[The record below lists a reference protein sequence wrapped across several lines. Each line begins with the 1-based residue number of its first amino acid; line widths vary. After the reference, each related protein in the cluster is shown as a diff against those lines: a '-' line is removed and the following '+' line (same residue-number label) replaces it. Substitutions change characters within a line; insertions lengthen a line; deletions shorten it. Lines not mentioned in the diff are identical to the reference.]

1 MRANLTA
8 VTKIA
13 MALLFLGVAFAQ
25 GGAVAQQSSEMEK
38 VKAASQAFYA
48 ALNTR
53 DPSAM
58 AKVWAHTPYVVH
70 ISPVAK
76 EIVVGW
82 EGVNKSWEEVHNMT
96 SQINIS
102 FSETGVPLID
112 GKLAWEVGTETG
124 PLTFADGKA
133 VNFAAFATNIYQ
145 NIDGR
150 WLMVSHQAG
159 QIPK

>member
-8 VTKIA
+8 LTKIA

-96 SQINIS
+96 SQINVS
-102 FSETGVPLID
+102 FSETGVPQID

>member
-1 MRANLTA
+1 MKANLIA
-8 VTKIA
+8 LTKIA
-13 MALLFLGVAFAQ
+13 IALLLLGVAFAQ
-25 GGAVAQQSSEMEK
+25 DGAIAQESSDMEK

-53 DPSAM
+53 DPSAI

-96 SQINIS
+96 SQINVS
-102 FSETGVPLID
+102 FSAAGAPQID

-124 PLTFADGKA
+124 PVTFKDGTA
-133 VNFAAFATNIYQ
+133 VNIAAFATNVYQ
-145 NIDGR
+145 KIDDH
-150 WLMVSHQAG
+150 WLLVSHQAG

>member
-1 MRANLTA
+1 
-8 VTKIA
+8 
-13 MALLFLGVAFAQ
+13 
-25 GGAVAQQSSEMEK
+25 MEK

-58 AKVWAHTPYVVH
+58 AKVWAHTPYVIH

-82 EGVNKSWEEVHNMT
+82 DGVNKSTWEEVHNMT

-102 FSETGVPLID
+102 FSETGAPQID
-112 GKLAWEVGTETG
+112 RKLAWEVGTETG
-124 PLTFADGKA
+124 E
-133 VNFAAFATNIYQ
+133 
-145 NIDGR
+145 GR
-150 WLMVSHQAG
+150 
-159 QIPK
+159 

>member
-1 MRANLTA
+1 MKANLTA
-8 VTKIA
+8 LSKISL
-13 MALLFLGVAFAQ
+13 ALLFLGVAFAQ
-25 GGAVAQQSSEMEK
+25 GGAVAQESSDMEK

-48 ALNTR
+48 ALNAR

-96 SQINIS
+96 SQIDIS
-102 FSETGVPLID
+102 FSETGVPQID
-112 GKLAWEVGTETG
+112 GKLAWEVGTTG
-124 PLTFADGKA
+124 PVTFADGKT
-133 VNFAAFATNIYQ
+133 VDFGVLSTNIYQ
-145 NIDGR
+145 KIDGR
-150 WLMVSHQAG
+150 WLMISHQAG

>member
-1 MRANLTA
+1 MKPNLTA
-8 VTKIA
+8 LTTIA
-13 MALLFLGVAFAQ
+13 IASLFLGIAAQ
-25 GGAVAQQSSEMEK
+25 DRAVAQQSSDLEK
-38 VKAASQAFYA
+38 VKTASQAFYA
-48 ALNTR
+48 ALNAR

-96 SQINIS
+96 SQINVS
-102 FSETGVPLID
+102 FSEAGAPQID
-112 GKLAWEVGTETG
+112 GKLAWEVGTESG
-124 PLTFADGKA
+124 SVTFADGKA
-133 VNFAAFATNIYQ
+133 VNLAAFATNIYQ
-145 NIDGR
+145 NIDGH
-150 WLMVSHQAG
+150 WLLVSHQAG

>member
-8 VTKIA
+8 LTKILV
-13 MALLFLGVAFAQ
+13 ALLFLGVAFAQ

-48 ALNTR
+48 ALNAR

-58 AKVWAHTPYVVH
+58 AKVWAHTPYVAH
-70 ISPVAK
+70 INPVAK
-76 EIVVGW
+76 EIIVGW

-96 SQINIS
+96 SKIDVS
-102 FSETGVPLID
+102 FSVAGEPQID
-112 GKLAWEVGTETG
+112 GKLAWEVGKETG
-124 PLTFADGKA
+124 PLTFADGKT
-133 VNFAAFATNIYQ
+133 VQFAAFATNIYQ
-145 NIDGR
+145 NIDGN

-159 QIPK
+159 QIPR